1 MKLLFAFLLSLTGA
15 MAKQDS
21 WKVCLDKKVLLQ
33 TSKEDEQVNVS
44 TVTAAELKKSKKL
57 EIYYKQVAPDKAW
70 ERTLSIYD
78 TNDQELQ
85 TVKGNKLSLKSA
97 ALLSLLEHHK
107 TIKFYTLYSPTDPK
121 MKMMVRLRRVHLC
134 TLVLQ

>member
-1 MKLLFAFLLSLTGA
+1 MLFAFLLGMTA
-15 MAKQDS
+15 IAQQDS

-33 TSKEDEQVNVS
+33 TSQEDEQKNVF
-44 TVTAAELKKSKKL
+44 TITAAELNKSKKF
-57 EIYYKQVAPDKAW
+57 EISYKHAAPDKAW

-78 TNDQELQ
+78 VNDRGLKTVSGDKL
-85 TVKGNKLSLKSA
+85 TVKTAELRT
-97 ALLSLLEHHK
+97 LLEQHK

-121 MKMMVRLRRVHLC
+121 MKAMVRLRRVHLC

>member
-1 MKLLFAFLLSLTGA
+1 MKMLFAFLLA
-15 MAKQDS
+15 MAAVGQQDS

-33 TSKEDEQVNVS
+33 TSKEDEQKNVF
-44 TVTAAELKKSKKL
+44 TITAAELKKSKKF
-57 EIYYKQVAPDKAW
+57 EINYKQVAPDKAW
-70 ERTLSIYD
+70 ERTLSLYD
-78 TNDQELQ
+78 TNDQELK
-85 TVKGNKLSLKSA
+85 TVKGNKLSLKST
-97 ALLSLLEHHK
+97 ALLSLLEQHK